1 MESKN
6 LIFAIL
12 FGVLMFQDI
21 FTPEKMQVSA
31 EMMNG
36 NETQTETEPEDY
48 QDMLDKNIT
57 GISKILDMLQF
68 SIILK
73 INSNMFLTIKQILVP

>member
-1 MESKN
+1 MNSKN

-31 EMMNG
+31 VMLNGHETNNYQMMRN
-36 NETQTETEPEDY
+36 
-48 QDMLDKNIT
+48 KNLA

-68 SIILK
+68 SIILNPFK
-73 INSNMFLTIKQILVP
+73 YVLDH